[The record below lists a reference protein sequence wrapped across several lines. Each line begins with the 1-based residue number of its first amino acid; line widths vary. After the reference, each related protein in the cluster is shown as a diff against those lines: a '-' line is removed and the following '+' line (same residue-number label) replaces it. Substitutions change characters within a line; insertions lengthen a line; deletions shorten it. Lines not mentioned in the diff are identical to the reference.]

1 VQARGRHGVL
11 AAWPRPGRGP
21 PPRPPA
27 VRGTGSLAGHDLFVR
42 QSLALPGTRP
52 GRRAAGLAGPWRRPA
67 GRAGPGV

>member
-1 VQARGRHGVL
+1 M

-52 GRRAAGLAGPWRRPA
+52 GRRAAGP
-67 GRAGPGV
+67 GRAVAAAGGTRRARR

>member
-1 VQARGRHGVL
+1 
-11 AAWPRPGRGP
+11 
-21 PPRPPA
+21 